1 MGQLGAEGA
10 GLLKRELVHEGKT
23 KERLRILEV
32 IDTITRDLKTNLAYA
47 IGDGNAVLRQ
57 AAFQLAERLN
67 DSPVVNL
74 MMEYATGPELQL
86 AVEAIECLGR
96 LKPAAAVK
104 GLVSL
109 LGTTKEKERL
119 LACCR
124 ALGQIPD
131 PASIEPLAKIL
142 ARKRFSFHGKRRA
155 NLRAAAIFALGQ
167 ILHPQVAKILLLY
180 REDPDPRI
188 REIARTR
195 ELFGKLSSPKPP
207 IKEKPVATGPAATPG
222 PHS

>member
-10 GLLKRELVHEGKT
+10 GLLKRELVLEGKT
-23 KERLRILEV
+23 EERLRILEI
-32 IDTITRDLKTNLAYA
+32 IDTITHDLKTELAYA

-67 DSPVVNL
+67 DSQV
-74 MMEYATGPELQL
+74 
-86 AVEAIECLGR
+86 
-96 LKPAAAVK
+96 
-104 GLVSL
+104 
-109 LGTTKEKERL
+109 
-119 LACCR
+119 
-124 ALGQIPD
+124 
-131 PASIEPLAKIL
+131 EPL
-142 ARKRFSFHGKRRA
+142 
-155 NLRAAAIFALGQ
+155 
-167 ILHPQVAKILLLY
+167 AKILLLY

-195 ELFGKLSSPKPP
+195 ELSGKLSSPNPP